1 MTQPFVPAL
10 GRFGMTRHY
19 DRALALMTR
28 ETLWRRALVDRFQGV
43 GAGTVV
49 DIGCGTGS
57 LAIALKTAHP
67 QARVIGVDPDEDALA
82 IARVKAAASNA
93 TVQWVRTMG
102 DRSVATIGAGVAD
115 IVVSSLV
122 LHQCP
127 LAMKRAILADAWA
140 LLHPGGRLL
149 ICDYGVQPMIAMRTA
164 FLLIQC
170 IDGFDATGPNAA
182 GILPKLI
189 EDAGFTDVAEDFA
202 LPTMTGRLAIYSAVR
217 G

>member
-1 MTQPFVPAL
+1 MTQAFVPAL

-19 DRALALMTR
+19 DRALAFMTR

-43 GAGTVV
+43 GTGTVV

-67 QARVIGVDPDEDALA
+67 QARVIGVDPDDDALA
-82 IARVKAAASNA
+82 IARAKAAASNA

-102 DRSVATIGAGVAD
+102 DRSVVTIGAGVAD

-140 LLHPGGRLL
+140 LLRPGGRLL

-189 EDAGFTDVAEDFA
+189 GEAGFTDVAEDFA
-202 LPTMTGRLAIYSAVR
+202 LATMTGRLAIYSAVR